1 MQAVFQL
8 SGFQFS
14 VEEGEVLK
22 VPRQKTKVGDL
33 FDIDNILLVK
43 DKKTTTVGTPTVE
56 GVTIKAELLSNGR
69 ADKITVFKFKRR
81 IKYRRT
87 KGHSQDYSEI
97 KIKKIV
103 VPN

>member
-14 VEEGEVLK
+14 AEEGEVLR
-22 VPRQKTKVGDL
+22 VPRQKIKVGASFEISDV
-33 FDIDNILLVK
+33 LLVK
-43 DKKTTTVGTPTVE
+43 GKKTTAVGTPTVE
-56 GVTIKAELLSNGR
+56 GASVQAKLLSNGR
-69 ADKITVFKFKRR
+69 ADKVTVFKFKRR
-81 IKYRRT
+81 TKYRRT

-103 VPN
+103 APS